1 MKRLTRPGAPA
12 RRLLILM
19 TLAPALALPAVAQNL
34 TLEEVVVTAQ
44 KRVESLQDVPISLS
58 AMSGERMAEANIINL
73 EA

>member
-1 MKRLTRPGAPA
+1 MKRLTRPAAPA
-12 RRLLILM
+12 RRLLIFM

-44 KRVESLQDVPISLS
+44 KRVESLQDVPISVS

>member
-12 RRLLILM
+12 RCLLM
-19 TLAPALALPAVAQNL
+19 TLAPALVLPAVAQNL
-34 TLEEVVVTAQ
+34 ALEEVVVTAQ